1 MFDVSGL
8 TLSESHPAA
17 RRRVRKESLGI
28 SMLLESLQGNSSEAQ
43 RRILEKKL
51 IQQVL
56 VGDAESFSELI
67 RPYERGLFFRA
78 LSMLGNEADAE
89 EVVQETIL
97 KAFRNLVQFRN
108 ECKFSTWF
116 TQIAINEARI
126 KLRKDRRHLYESLE
140 SGRLSRGRHRALR
153 EFVQWRETPLE
164 LVERKELSRT
174 IFRSLESLPTKYRS
188 VLILRQLQELSTL
201 DTARTLGITEVNV
214 KIRLLRARLQ
224 MRDALGSWPL
234 KKPRNAAMGLCGPKV
249 LRIPF
254 SR

>member
-1 MFDVSGL
+1 MVA
-8 TLSESHPAA
+8 ESQQA
-17 RRRVRKESLGI
+17 
-28 SMLLESLQGNSSEAQ
+28 NSSEAQ
-43 RRILEKKL
+43 KRILEKRL

-56 VGDAESFSELI
+56 LGNAESFCELI
-67 RPYERGLFFRA
+67 RPYERSIFFRA
-78 LSMLGNEADAE
+78 LSMLNNEADAE
-89 EVVQETIL
+89 EVVQEAIL
-97 KAFRNLVQFRN
+97 KAFRNLVQFRS

-140 SGRLSRGRHRALR
+140 SGRQSHGRRRTLR

-164 LVERKELSRT
+164 FVERKELSRT
-174 IFRSLESLPTKYRS
+174 ILRSLESLPFKYRS

-224 MRDALGSWPL
+224 MRDALESWPL
-234 KKPRNAAMGLCGPKV
+234 RKPRQTTIHLYGPTALPLFRANPCATSKGV
-249 LRIPF
+249 SGPGGPRLR
-254 SR
+254 

>member
-1 MFDVSGL
+1 MAL
-8 TLSESHPAA
+8 
-17 RRRVRKESLGI
+17 I
-28 SMLLESLQGNSSEAQ
+28 ESLQERLPVAQ
-43 RRILEKKL
+43 VRERERELIRR
-51 IQQVL
+51 VL
-56 VGDAESFSELI
+56 VGETEYFSELI

-97 KAFRNLVQFRN
+97 KAFRNLFQFRS

-126 KLRKDRRHLYESLE
+126 KMRKDRRHLYESLE
-140 SGRLSRGRHRALR
+140 SATIGRGKRSVLR

-174 IFRSLESLPTKYRS
+174 IFRSLESLPSKYRS

-224 MRDALGSWPL
+224 MRDALG
-234 KKPRNAAMGLCGPKV
+234 A
-249 LRIPF
+249 
-254 SR
+254 

>member
-1 MFDVSGL
+1 MVVIDSPQAR
-8 TLSESHPAA
+8 LSDAQ
-17 RRRVRKESLGI
+17 VRER
-28 SMLLESLQGNSSEAQ
+28 ERE
-43 RRILEKKL
+43 L
-51 IQQVL
+51 IHRVL
-56 VGDAESFSELI
+56 VGDTESFSELI

-97 KAFRNLVQFRN
+97 KAFRNLFQFRS

-140 SGRLSRGRHRALR
+140 SGTPGRGRRSTLR

-174 IFRSLESLPTKYRS
+174 IFRSLESLPSKYRS

-224 MRDALGSWPL
+224 MRDALGGWPP
-234 KKPRNAAMGLCGPKV
+234 KKSRDTAMALCGPKV
-249 LRIPF
+249 IPISY

>member
-1 MFDVSGL
+1 MVL
-8 TLSESHPAA
+8 IESPHA
-17 RRRVRKESLGI
+17 RLPDDERGEREKELIHRV
-28 SMLLESLQGNSSEAQ
+28 
-43 RRILEKKL
+43 L
-51 IQQVL
+51 I
-56 VGDAESFSELI
+56 GETESFSELI

-78 LSMLGNEADAE
+78 LSILGNEADAE
-89 EVVQETIL
+89 EVVQESIL

-140 SGRLSRGRHRALR
+140 SGRLGRGRRSALR

-164 LVERKELSRT
+164 LIERKELSRT
-174 IFRSLESLPTKYRS
+174 IFRSLESLPSKYRS

-201 DTARTLGITEVNV
+201 DTARLLGITEVNV

-224 MRDALGSWPL
+224 MRDALGPWPL
-234 KKPRNAAMGLCGPKV
+234 KKSRDSAIGVCGTKV
-249 LRIPF
+249 LPVPW